1 MSAPV
6 GLNFWWARN
15 DGLTGHVWVS
25 ARDLARLH
33 EEMAAQSMGL
43 ELSEGE
49 VRPAE
54 LDRALEGAQIE
65 PLVLED
71 SKLWS
76 DWLRFLEGAAQNGGL
91 VVR

>member
-15 DGLTGHVWVS
+15 DGLTGHVWIS

-33 EEMAAQSMGL
+33 EEMAAQGMGL

-49 VRPAE
+49 VPAAD
-54 LDRALEGAQIE
+54 LDQALEDAQVE
-65 PLVLED
+65 PLVLD
-71 SKLWS
+71 DAKLWA
-76 DWLRFLEGAAQNGGL
+76 DWLRFLEGAAENGGL
-91 VVR
+91 VIR